1 MEKTLENRNQM
12 KKFFT
17 ASVLNAFNVFLAVIL
32 ALVLSP
38 YILKATGDRLY
49 GIFVLV
55 SSLTGWF
62 SLLDLGIGLSVSRF
76 ITLYHTRGDTE
87 KCNQVASSAFFLFL
101 LIGMLCFVLSCLTI
115 AGTWYF
121 QPDMKDRE
129 IFNWVLFF
137 FGLAFLV
144 NFPTNVC
151 EGIICGF
158 LRHDINAAR
167 LIFFR
172 LSGAVATFLAIW
184 LGGKVIALSIV
195 NLVVN
200 TINFAVVFYLARRVF
215 PEFMPSVRNL
225 SRNLLGEM
233 FRFGMPV
240 FYSQLGET
248 ILTRSGMLIISI
260 MISIDAGTPYSLVIV
275 SLAGYAPTLFT
286 AVTDWQT
293 NWFTQLSEKGNAE
306 QFDRARRTVYKTSVY
321 LTAFVAFGY
330 IFWGQ
335 QFITRWIGEKYLD
348 IYPALWITALGFWL
362 TYGESRTNW
371 RILLATA
378 RHTLFSRLVFIH
390 AMLAVAIGIVLV
402 GFGWG
407 ATGVVLGNVLPGF
420 IIYNIIAAVYTCRV
434 TGESVRG
441 SYARILLSQV
451 IASLC
456 LVPAWFFSQYVTA
469 TYISLFTVGA
479 LSLATY
485 TILIYF
491 FGMTKEERGGLRT
504 EYRDAA

>member
-17 ASVLNAFNVFLAVIL
+17 ASVLNAINIFLAVIL

-38 YILKATGDRLY
+38 YILRATGDRLY
-49 GIFVLV
+49 GIFVLI
-55 SSLTGWF
+55 SSFTGWF
-62 SLLDLGIGLSVSRF
+62 ALLDLGIGLSVSRF
-76 ITLYHTRGDTE
+76 ITLYHTRGNSE
-87 KCNQVASSAFFLFL
+87 KCNQVASSAFYLFIL
-101 LIGMLCFVLSCLTI
+101 MGLICFVLSCLTI
-115 AGTWYF
+115 VGTWYF

-129 IFNWVLFF
+129 IFSWVLFF

-167 LIFFR
+167 LILFR

-184 LGGKVIALSIV
+184 LGGKVIALSVVNLIV
-195 NLVVN
+195 NTV
-200 TINFAVVFYLARRVF
+200 NFAVVFYLARRVF
-215 PEFMPSVRNL
+215 PDFMPSVRNL
-225 SRNLLGEM
+225 SRNLIGEM
-233 FRFGMPV
+233 FRFGIPV

-248 ILTRSGMLIISI
+248 ILSRSGMLIIST

-275 SLAGYAPTLFT
+275 SLAGYAPTLYN

-293 NWFTQLSEKGNAE
+293 NWFTQLNEKGDDVP
-306 QFDRARRTVYKTSVY
+306 FDRARRTAYKVSVY

-335 QFITRWIGEKYLD
+335 PFITRWIGDKYLD
-348 IYPALWITALGFWL
+348 VYPALCFSAIGFWL

-371 RILLATA
+371 RLLLATA
-378 RHTLFSRLVFIH
+378 HHAVFSKLVLIH
-390 AMLAVAIGIVLV
+390 ALLAVAIGMILV
-402 GFGWG
+402 YFGWG
-407 ATGVVLGNVLPGF
+407 ATGVVLGNVIPGLV
-420 IIYNIIAAVYTCRV
+420 IYNVIAAVYTCHV
-434 TGESVRG
+434 TGQSVCG
-441 SYARILLSQV
+441 YYARIGFSQG
-451 IASLC
+451 IACLC
-456 LVPAWFFSQYVTA
+456 LVPAWCFSQYATA
-469 TYISLFTVGA
+469 SYIRLFAVGG

-485 TILIYF
+485 TALIF
-491 FGMTKEERGGLRT
+491 LFGLKKEERAGLRS
-504 EYRDAA
+504 RKRNAA